1 MVFIFGAIP
10 GRLARGGK
18 MVKAAGGSL
27 VLAAA
32 FGAGA
37 AAAIGAQLALQALR
51 TTAESPSVAVDGS
64 GSGGGKGSAAKEQ
77 ELAEEQLSR
86 IKSFFG
92 EDGLAAIR
100 GAFVVVVGVGGVGSH
115 AAHLLARSGVGKLRL
130 VDFDNVTL
138 SSLNRHAVATR
149 ADVGTPKVTAMK
161 RHLQQTVPGCEIE
174 DLPVMF
180 AADCADELL
189 EGALLYQEA
198 QEKGVN
204 GEGC

>member
-1 MVFIFGAIP
+1 
-10 GRLARGGK
+10 
-18 MVKAAGGSL
+18 MVKAGGSL
-27 VLAAA
+27 TLAAA
-32 FGAGA
+32 FGAGV

-51 TTAESPSVAVDGS
+51 TVAEAPSVAADGGSS
-64 GSGGGKGSAAKEQ
+64 GAKGSAAKEQ
-77 ELAEEQLSR
+77 ELADEQLSR

-130 VDFDNVTL
+130 IDFDNVTL

-189 EGALLYQEA
+189 DGALP
-198 QEKGVN
+198 
-204 GEGC
+204 